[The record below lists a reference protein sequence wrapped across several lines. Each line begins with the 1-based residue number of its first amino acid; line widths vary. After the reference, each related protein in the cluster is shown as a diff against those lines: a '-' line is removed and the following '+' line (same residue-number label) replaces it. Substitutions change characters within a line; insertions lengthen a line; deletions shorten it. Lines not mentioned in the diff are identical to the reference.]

1 MYRIG
6 AKCLIT
12 ECRENSGLQ
21 GAFGEIVDMQIQEND
36 SYATYPLWI
45 KILSG
50 ENKGSV
56 HGFRYEEIAAGID
69 YLYPVA
75 PFTAVKV

>member
-6 AKCLIT
+6 AKCLIK
-12 ECRENSGLQ
+12 ECEEITGLN
-21 GAFGEIVDMQIQEND
+21 GAVGEIVDMQIQEND
-36 SYATYPLWI
+36 AYATYPLWV

-50 ENKGSV
+50 ENRGTI
-56 HGFRYEEIAAGID
+56 HGFRYDEIAAGID

-75 PFTAVKV
+75 PFMAIKY